1 MSFKGWIERAVRR
14 RPAYL
19 RSRWAVRTPA
29 RSPRRKKSLGQSFVE
44 FAILLPILLMMLS
57 GLIEFGF
64 MLNAYLDL
72 IDTAREV
79 ARYLANDDP
88 LHDYNG
94 NFQTSP
100 LNPDVA
106 QFYTRAWFQTYQT
119 LNNAGQIQINP
130 ASDDLVISVFVVSG
144 NTVTHRYPDPYTDNV
159 NFPGP
164 GCSEGGDWGWER
176 FCNYHSKL
184 TTADIN
190 SKLASLPNVPPDTGL
205 VLVELFYNYHMVM
218 GLPWI
223 KAFVPDP
230 VTLHAYSIMPNV
242 NAAPT
247 PGP

>member
-1 MSFKGWIERAVRR
+1 MSFKDWIQRAVRR
-14 RPAYL
+14 RPVYL

-29 RSPRRKKSLGQSFVE
+29 PRPRGKKSFGQSFVE

-64 MLNAYLDL
+64 LLNSYLDL

-79 ARYLANDDP
+79 ARALANDDP

-106 QFYTRAWFQTYQT
+106 QFYTRARNQTYQT
-119 LNNAGQIQINP
+119 LSNAGQIQLDP
-130 ASDDLVISVFVVSG
+130 ASDDLVISIFVVSG
-144 NTVTHRYPDPYTDNV
+144 GSVTTRYPLPYTD
-159 NFPGP
+159 PSS
-164 GCSEGGDWGWER
+164 GCSEGGEWGWEWY
-176 FCNYHSKL
+176 CNYHSKL
-184 TTADIN
+184 TTTDID
-190 SKLASLPNVPPDTGL
+190 SKLSSLPNVPPDTGL
-205 VLVELFYNYHMVM
+205 VLVELFYNYHMVL

-230 VTLHAYSIMPNV
+230 VTLHAYSIMPNI

-247 PGP
+247 PTP